1 MRAILAASREP
12 AGKLWQLSKV
22 LYAFEK
28 KKTPPQYLLIHAQ
41 FTLIVIFWHIGNVPS
56 MIS

>member
-12 AGKLWQLSKV
+12 AEMLWQLSKV
-22 LYAFEK
+22 LHALEQK
-28 KKTPPQYLLIHAQ
+28 KQYLLIHAQ
-41 FTLIVIFWHIGNVPS
+41 FTRIVIFWHIGNIPS